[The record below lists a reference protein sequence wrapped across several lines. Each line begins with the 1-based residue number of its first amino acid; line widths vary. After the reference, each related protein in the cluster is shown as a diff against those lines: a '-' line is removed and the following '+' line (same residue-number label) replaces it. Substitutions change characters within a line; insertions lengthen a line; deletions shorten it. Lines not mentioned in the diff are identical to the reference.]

1 MQADTDIRSLRLLVV
16 EDEAII
22 AMLVEDALTMA
33 GHVVVGVAESASEA
47 LAIAARETID
57 LALCDVRLAEN
68 DSGVTVA
75 FVSSAT
81 TLDPADTNP
90 SQDAYVKNLLT
101 GSGATVVRK
110 RAASSFSGGSSP
122 ATAASSRAA
131 AAVRSAVSRAA
142 AAS

>member
-1 MQADTDIRSLRLLVV
+1 MQADTDTRSLRLLVV

-33 GHVVVGVAESASEA
+33 GHLVVGVAESASEA

-75 FVSSAT
+75 RELSVRGVPCLYVSGNCPTA
-81 TLDPADTNP
+81 ADHP
-90 SQDAYVKNLLT
+90 LIIGCVGKP
-101 GSGATVVRK
+101 
-110 RAASSFSGGSSP
+110 F
-122 ATAASSRAA
+122 ATAALSRAVEA
-131 AAVRSAVSRAA
+131 AYRIAAGERDVAVPKSMHVFARE
-142 AAS
+142 